1 MTIVTKNGDGGK
13 TSLFGGKKVYKDN
26 LLVEAYGSIDEL
38 SSFVGLI
45 ANFVNKEKDFLVSL
59 QKDLYQI
66 MAFLAAAPIKI
77 DFLREKTQLIEKVI
91 EKEEKKLFKLNK
103 FILPTGSSTSSW
115 FHILRVICRRSER
128 RIVSLRKVKDIS
140 SKELLIIISFLNR
153 LSDLFFI
160 FSRKYNKKKEILV
173 KIL

>member
-38 SSFVGLI
+38 SSFVGLV
-45 ANFVNKEKDFLVSL
+45 ANFIKKERYFLVSL
-59 QKDLYQI
+59 QKDFYQI
-66 MAFLAAAPIKI
+66 MAFLAAAPIKV
-77 DFLREKTQLIEKVI
+77 DFLREKTQSIEKII
-91 EKEEKKLFKLNK
+91 EKEENKLLKVNQFV
-103 FILPTGSSTSSW
+103 LPTGSTTSSW
-115 FHILRVICRRSER
+115 FHVLRVICRRSER
-128 RIVSLRKVKDIS
+128 RIVSLRKIKNIS
-140 SKELLIIISFLNR
+140 SKELSIIISFLNR

-173 KIL
+173 KLL